1 MTALVYSPA
10 EVATLLRR
18 SRRTVYE
25 LLRTGEL
32 PAVKVRGTWA
42 VRKVDLEQFLT
53 PSGAGSGVGFP
64 VDPNNPTKSAA

>member
-1 MTALVYSPA
+1 MTSLVYSPA

-32 PAVKVRGTWA
+32 PAVKIRGTWA
-42 VRKVDLEQFLT
+42 VPKQEIDKLLT
-53 PSGAGSGVGFP
+53 PAEKEPAMENG
-64 VDPNNPTKSAA
+64 